1 MSMYGFWADF
11 FTVLQVLI
19 GVFLIFIIM
28 LQRGKGGGLVGALGG
43 MGGASAFGP
52 KADVQVLKL
61 TIGLA
66 VAWVFLACVGI
77 FFNRW
82 YAPATY
88 GPTGKPPVAAAPE
101 TKGVPAKD
109 KTDPS
114 AKTEPGTSGPE
125 LKNDD
130 KKVPKKGAAVDKP
143 AAEKSEAEKP
153 AVKKP
158 VESAPAAENKAAPP
172 AKAEAPAEK
181 TDTEKK

>member
-11 FTVLQVLI
+11 ITVVQVLV

-66 VAWVFLACVGI
+66 VAWVFFACVGI
-77 FFNRW
+77 FINRE

-88 GPTGKPPVAAAPE
+88 GPTAKPAVAAEA
-101 TKGVPAKD
+101 TKATDKAADNTASDKNAK
-109 KTDPS
+109 
-114 AKTEPGTSGPE
+114 AKPGTDDKAGPE
-125 LKNDD
+125 LTPSVKTE
-130 KKVPKKGAAVDKP
+130 VKG
-143 AAEKSEAEKP
+143 AEKP
-153 AVKKP
+153 ADKQPAEEKKP
-158 VESAPAAENKAAPP
+158 AATTPAADKKPAAPAKEETPAA
-172 AKAEAPAEK
+172 KTDAEK
-181 TDTEKK
+181 K